1 MHYLAIFY
9 QTLMYS
15 QQKSSLQVLSFFI
28 SSLDIDVAINTII
41 CVLYIEIKNHS
52 MNVELL
58 VFGNRIIEK
67 KNRVLHTLQLIYFTT
82 I

>member
-15 QQKSSLQVLSFFI
+15 QQKTSLQVLSFFI